1 MLLWSRRIV
10 TQPSSYC
17 GLGLQGSNRCFGYGI
32 CLCVHRP
39 GLPAL
44 WSMVLTPSQPTMP
57 TILVIC
63 PRQRTAGATTQRM
76 VIGKIKGV
84 IDMKRVNIRF
94 LGALFSFAALVSVT
108 PSLAHAQGAEGE
120 NVAVENSLHLDH
132 VQTVNQGTEKA
143 TEGNSRIRIGPGD
156 LLDLK
161 VFDVPE
167 LDQVVRVNDYGDAS
181 FSLIGGLHVAGLTVD
196 EARLLIASKLREGN
210 YILNPQVAVLIRE
223 YNSQGV
229 SVIGEVKRP
238 GVYGVL
244 GRQSL
249 LDVIAAAGGAT
260 PLAGASATVKRSSDG
275 STLTVHLTRDAQ
287 ESLASDVRLYPG
299 DKVIIPRAGLVY
311 VLGDVGRPGG
321 FIMENDGKL
330 TLLEALAMAGG
341 NNRTASLSH
350 SKLIR
355 KTGTGYAEVPIRL
368 TKIIQGEDPAPPLE
382 AQDILYIPS
391 NAMKSFLSRTVPSI
405 VSSAVG
411 AAVYHGMP

>member
-1 MLLWSRRIV
+1 
-10 TQPSSYC
+10 
-17 GLGLQGSNRCFGYGI
+17 
-32 CLCVHRP
+32 
-39 GLPAL
+39 
-44 WSMVLTPSQPTMP
+44 
-57 TILVIC
+57 
-63 PRQRTAGATTQRM
+63 
-76 VIGKIKGV
+76 
-84 IDMKRVNIRF
+84 MKRVNIRF

-405 VSSAVG
+405 VSSASG